1 MITTNDKLANTL
13 IGNNRD
19 SVGAL
24 RSLLVPHQYVC
35 RLSDAYANVPA
46 NAQYVAMRINGATLT
61 LRSTNDVLTWVCKK
75 MSIYRASQL
84 QPLLKSR
91 KLSWFKANGTGMNRP
106 YRISYNCYVDL
117 DGDFH
122 TSLSRAAKILE
133 WLSWPK
139 DDVLLTYELPV
150 EQIKAPSLGCV
161 TSQAPQI
168 SKVVRPSKME
178 PTTRPH
184 VQMTQLGGTENQIYI
199 FSFKHDKVNEL
210 VNTEPISLLFKGNV
224 FGLYRKWFLLPAK
237 ISATLEK
244 MWPGKLKRIV
254 AEHGVPNMGIKC
266 SGMIR
271 ELYADEA
278 GIWYESSGTVH
289 DFVHQARNLCRL
301 FAVDLGD
308 VSITYVKVTVGN
320 CSEGK
325 KQPEGCSQK
334 CPTKTTGVIPSHVDT
349 ELKDVPTDVL
359 VRTVLLEILK
369 QGRDDGETW
378 EDFLSA
384 PRCRR
389 ELGLSNSLLHKMKL
403 WENAEKYAGEY
414 SALDD
419 EADYMILSDLGRLD
433 RDGFLG
439 CVQNLGISMEEVC
452 SLLHVKL
459 PRVPAPTPP
468 PSPVPEPQVKLG
480 SLKDLILKNYPR
492 GIVLNNATTA
502 LLEKE
507 VGEPLDEFD
516 LNRIRS
522 EMFAR
527 ADGTLLYPEMVI
539 GMDGLERMKNRAKEL
554 LAKYRM
560 FAYGCLWN
568 EFAGEMR
575 NLLDERDFARF
586 FDRFFARD
594 VGMVYASR
602 DRLGKMMCLG
612 EIHDFSETVGEKVRS
627 VLAECGDAV
636 SIDNLLVQL
645 PYLSREVIEYVG
657 QEVLHDVVA
666 FDVEG
671 ERYLKLLEAY
681 FLPDEF
687 SRVVSD
693 FVAITEASQG
703 VVSIV
708 LLESEFESRYGE
720 GFRVNYALEDES
732 VFKQVVLMSFRG
744 RVHDWN
750 RDMFLPYGKR
760 GNSNVAEMFLQSHQD
775 LFHEEEFFKYALES
789 RGLHNTGMLILTFL
803 RKHCIR
809 MSREWWISLDGFDK
823 KFELSDEQYDAIGHI
838 LNNSVGNAR
847 FKSIIE
853 LGEEVYEQ
861 LPVLQSGEKTYPWN
875 PYVLTSIAV
884 QKVRNAC
891 VVNDEPS
898 PYTVTAMILPL
909 NSGEVGDVVDYVL
922 RTFPKGYFVDAEAA
936 FDYLR
941 VNHIRLTKTKKLIA
955 KIKAQLEMP

>member
-1 MITTNDKLANTL
+1 MTEQRDNKANGIT
-13 IGNNRD
+13 GNNQGTIVVGRD
-19 SVGAL
+19 GFPYSQH
-24 RSLLVPHQYVC
+24 RCLLSAAGKSMP
-35 RLSDAYANVPA
+35 LD
-46 NAQYVAMRINGATLT
+46 AQYVSMRMKGKDISV
-61 LRSTNDVLTWVCKK
+61 RSANDVLVWVCKK
-75 MSIYRASQL
+75 MSVYQPKQL
-84 QPLLKSR
+84 QSMMKSR
-91 KLSWFKANGTGMNRP
+91 KVSWIKVNRIGMNRP
-106 YRISYNCYVDL
+106 YRVTFNCYVDL
-117 DGDFH
+117 DGVGP
-122 TSLSRAAKILE
+122 TSLFRAATILK

-139 DDVLLTYELPV
+139 NDVTISYKSPQKSIIDVETVPPV
-150 EQIKAPSLGCV
+150 AP
-161 TSQAPQI
+161 
-168 SKVVRPSKME
+168 
-178 PTTRPH
+178 
-184 VQMTQLGGTENQIYI
+184 
-199 FSFKHDKVNEL
+199 VN
-210 VNTEPISLLFKGNV
+210 S
-224 FGLYRKWFLLPAK
+224 
-237 ISATLEK
+237 
-244 MWPGKLKRIV
+244 
-254 AEHGVPNMGIKC
+254 
-266 SGMIR
+266 
-271 ELYADEA
+271 
-278 GIWYESSGTVH
+278 
-289 DFVHQARNLCRL
+289 
-301 FAVDLGD
+301 D
-308 VSITYVKVTVGN
+308 V
-320 CSEGK
+320 
-325 KQPEGCSQK
+325 
-334 CPTKTTGVIPSHVDT
+334 
-349 ELKDVPTDVL
+349 ELKDVPSERL
-359 VRTVLLEILK
+359 VRTILLEMLK
-369 QGRDDGETW
+369 QGKDDGETW
-378 EDFLSA
+378 AEFMSA

-389 ELGLSNSLLHKMKL
+389 ELGLSNSLLHKMKP
-403 WENAEKYAGEY
+403 WETIEEYADEY
-414 SALDD
+414 SVLDGD
-419 EADYMILSDLGRLD
+419 ADYMILSDLGWLD
-433 RDGFLG
+433 RDEFLRW
-439 CVQNLGISMEEVC
+439 VQNIGMSLEEIC
-452 SLLHVKL
+452 SLLHAKL
-459 PRVPAPTPP
+459 PSRPVPTPP
-468 PSPVPEPQVKLG
+468 TPPIPEPPKLER
-480 SLKDLILKNYPR
+480 LKNLILKNYPR

-507 VGEPLDEFD
+507 SGKPLDEVD
-516 LNRIRS
+516 LNRVRL

-527 ADGTLLYPEMVI
+527 ADGTLLYPEMVM

-612 EIHDFSETVGEKVRS
+612 EIHDFPETVGEKVRS

-645 PYLSREVIEYVG
+645 PYLSREVIDLVG
-657 QEVLHDVVA
+657 QEVLHDVVV

-671 ERYLKLLEAY
+671 ERYLKLLESY
-681 FLPDEF
+681 FLPDDF

-809 MSREWWISLDGFDK
+809 MSKEWWISLDGFDQ

-838 LNNSVGNAR
+838 LNDAVGNGR

-853 LGEEVYEQ
+853 LGEDVYEQ

-898 PYTVTAMILPL
+898 PYTVTAMILPA
-909 NSGEVGDVVDYVL
+909 NSGEIGDVVDYVL
-922 RTFPKGYFVDAEAA
+922 RTFPKGFFVDAEAA

-955 KIKAQLEMP
+955 KIKALLEMP

>member
-1 MITTNDKLANTL
+1 MIVADEEVVRSDQCGGRDVGDVKNLSPDSSAENLVRSIVSEMMKRGLDDGEEWDKIQSLAWCRTELGLGNVLLRKLRAWETCHEYSQDYFVLDNSSYDDFLLLKDLAGFRAGAFIDWAQNVGLDYNDICAVSGITTFTQHEKPEPPKKRAPQKSLTIAPAQKRMAVPQVPNLARTCPKKFYQ
-13 IGNNRD
+13 GNIT
-19 SVGAL
+19 
-24 RSLLVPHQYVC
+24 
-35 RLSDAYANVPA
+35 RLSD
-46 NAQYVAMRINGATLT
+46 
-61 LRSTNDVLTWVCKK
+61 D
-75 MSIYRASQL
+75 
-84 QPLLKSR
+84 R
-91 KLSWFKANGTGMNRP
+91 K
-106 YRISYNCYVDL
+106 
-117 DGDFH
+117 
-122 TSLSRAAKILE
+122 TSE
-133 WLSWPK
+133 
-139 DDVLLTYELPV
+139 
-150 EQIKAPSLGCV
+150 
-161 TSQAPQI
+161 
-168 SKVVRPSKME
+168 
-178 PTTRPH
+178 
-184 VQMTQLGGTENQIYI
+184 
-199 FSFKHDKVNEL
+199 
-210 VNTEPISLLFKGNV
+210 
-224 FGLYRKWFLLPAK
+224 
-237 ISATLEK
+237 
-244 MWPGKLKRIV
+244 
-254 AEHGVPNMGIKC
+254 GVPNSAIIKDVVHRIVVAILDRVSAGQAPARRAVENAMSTSWCMEALGIMSPLIRHCITPIGADAYVYECIDREKYPTYYIC
-266 SGMIR
+266 RFLTQLRIR
-271 ELYADEA
+271 ELLSWAREA
-278 GIWYESSGTVH
+278 GIKTDELADSDSTPQNDSPQEGENATTRAVEMPDRRGEVEGPLTETLVH
-289 DFVHQARNLCRL
+289 PKPL
-301 FAVDLGD
+301 
-308 VSITYVKVTVGN
+308 
-320 CSEGK
+320 SE
-325 KQPEGCSQK
+325 
-334 CPTKTTGVIPSHVDT
+334 I
-349 ELKDVPTDVL
+349 
-359 VRTVLLEILK
+359 
-369 QGRDDGETW
+369 
-378 EDFLSA
+378 
-384 PRCRR
+384 RR
-389 ELGLSNSLLHKMKL
+389 EIAASKMMVT
-403 WENAEKYAGEY
+403 
-414 SALDD
+414 D
-419 EADYMILSDLGRLD
+419 I
-433 RDGFLG
+433 
-439 CVQNLGISMEEVC
+439 
-452 SLLHVKL
+452 
-459 PRVPAPTPP
+459 
-468 PSPVPEPQVKLG
+468 EPQVKLG
-480 SLKDLILKNYPR
+480 RLKDLILKNYPR

-507 VGEPLDEFD
+507 SGKPLDEVD
-516 LNRIRS
+516 LNRVRL

-527 ADGTLLYPEMVI
+527 ADGTLLYPEMVM

-554 LAKYRM
+554 LAEYGM

-612 EIHDFSETVGEKVRS
+612 EIHDFPETIGEKVRS

-645 PYLSREVIEYVG
+645 PYLSREVIELVG
-657 QEVLHDVVA
+657 QEVLHDVVV

-671 ERYLKLLEAY
+671 ERYLKLLESY
-681 FLPDEF
+681 FLPDDF

-809 MSREWWISLDGFDK
+809 MSKEWWISLDGFDQ

-838 LNNSVGNAR
+838 LNDAVGNGR

-853 LGEEVYEQ
+853 LGEDVYEQ

-898 PYTVTAMILPL
+898 PYTVTAMILPA
-909 NSGEVGDVVDYVL
+909 NSGEIGDVVDYVL
-922 RTFPKGYFVDAEAA
+922 RTFPKGFFVDAEAA

-955 KIKAQLEMP
+955 KIKALLEMP